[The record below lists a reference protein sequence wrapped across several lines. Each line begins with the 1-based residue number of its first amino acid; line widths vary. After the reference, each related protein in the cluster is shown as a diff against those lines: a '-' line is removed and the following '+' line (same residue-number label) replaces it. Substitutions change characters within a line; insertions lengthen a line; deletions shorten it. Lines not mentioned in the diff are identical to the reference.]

1 MKRTKPLI
9 LIAEDEPDLAN
20 LMCFYLRQGGY
31 QIVVAADGRTAVQV
45 ALEQHP
51 DLLVLDLMLPE
62 LHGIAVCQ
70 VLKQDVSAQD
80 IPIIVV
86 TAMADEHNRTRS
98 LHAGAHCFLT
108 KPIDRAKFVASVQ
121 ELLPAA

>member
-1 MKRTKPLI
+1 M
-9 LIAEDEPDLAN
+9 
-20 LMCFYLRQGGY
+20 
-31 QIVVAADGRTAVQV
+31 VVTDGQVALQV

-70 VLKQDVSAQD
+70 ILKRDLTARD

-86 TAMADEHNRTRS
+86 TAMADDQHRTQS
-98 LHAGAHCFLT
+98 LNAGAQCFLT
-108 KPIDRAKFVASVQ
+108 KPINRAKFVATVQ